1 MRRKEKRRLSKKV
14 ALRAS
19 SRDTLFP
26 RAFTLPPLIFP
37 FLFLFSR
44 AAFCSHLPHFFPLVL
59 PLLVL
64 FTRRFL
70 RASCLSRFHCLSY
83 QRARVHARDHSLA
96 LSIARSDFFHLF
108 FTILPATLFPSFSLP
123 FPAPSHPQRVL
134 PSSLRVY
141 DDVACSA
148 SLLWKRL
155 DCLLVRYTYHRA
167 DIVCEIILFRC
178 TRRLVLCSFFHA
190 YARAR
195 ARESRSC
202 SFYQRGNFI
211 FIILLVELYTRNS

>member
-44 AAFCSHLPHFFPLVL
+44 AAFCSHLPHFFSSCSSPRSFIHASLPPRFL
-59 PLLVL
+59 LIAFPLLIISA
-64 FTRRFL
+64 
-70 RASCLSRFHCLSY
+70 RACT
-83 QRARVHARDHSLA
+83 RVHARDHSLA

-148 SLLWKRL
+148 SLL
-155 DCLLVRYTYHRA
+155 
-167 DIVCEIILFRC
+167 
-178 TRRLVLCSFFHA
+178 
-190 YARAR
+190 
-195 ARESRSC
+195 
-202 SFYQRGNFI
+202 
-211 FIILLVELYTRNS
+211 

>member
-1 MRRKEKRRLSKKV
+1 MFPP
-14 ALRAS
+14 AS
-19 SRDTLFP
+19 LFSSCSSP
-26 RAFTLPPLIFP
+26 PSFIHASLPPRFLLI
-37 FLFLFSR
+37 
-44 AAFCSHLPHFFPLVL
+44 AFPLL
-59 PLLVL
+59 IISA
-64 FTRRFL
+64 
-70 RASCLSRFHCLSY
+70 RACT
-83 QRARVHARDHSLA
+83 RVHARDHSLV

-202 SFYQRGNFI
+202 SFDQRGNFI